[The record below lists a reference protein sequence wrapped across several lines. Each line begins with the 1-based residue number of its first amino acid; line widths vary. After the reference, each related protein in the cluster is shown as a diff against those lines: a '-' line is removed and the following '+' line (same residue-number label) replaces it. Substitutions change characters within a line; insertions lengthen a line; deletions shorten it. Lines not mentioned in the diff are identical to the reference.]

1 MGIKVKGVQ
10 NCISQLNS
18 IIGDV
23 QGRKAVRAIQS
34 ALLIGGTRASLYTPI
49 GKTSN
54 LINSQY
60 REMLVD
66 GSRLTGRVGYSANYA
81 AYVHDP
87 NHPMKFKR
95 PTAKKEFL
103 YEGFKDEKDAIDQV
117 IRKEMSL

>member
-1 MGIKVKGVQ
+1 MAVKVKGVRECIQ
-10 NCISQLNS
+10 NLSN

-60 REMLVD
+60 REILVD
-66 GSRLTGRVGYSANYA
+66 GSRLIGRVGYTANYA

-87 NHPMKFKR
+87 NRPMKFR
-95 PTAKKEFL
+95 LASAKKEFL
-103 YEGFKDEKDAIDQV
+103 YKGFEDEKATIDEV
-117 IRKEMSL
+117 IHQELRL

>member
-34 ALLIGGTRASLYTPI
+34 ALIIGGTRAALYTPI
-49 GKTSN
+49 DTST

-66 GSRLTGRVGYSANYA
+66 GSRLIGRVGYTANYA

-87 NHPMKFKR
+87 NRPMKFR
-95 PTAKKEFL
+95 LASAKKEFL
-103 YEGFKDEKDAIDQV
+103 YKGFEDEKATIDEV
-117 IRKEMSL
+117 IRQELRL